1 MEIQEYCVRVQLD
14 VSKPLIR
21 MFCLVFPDAEEPIG
35 GFLLHVRSNGSCG
48 VQLKCAGSVGIGN
61 EPFLVE
67 RLAALIRDG
76 EYDVPAD
83 DPDRLPLSVNQR
95 RLPQPDMQP
104 VILPA
109 DDLVAAPL
117 LPGMKCKTSSL
128 FI

>member
-1 MEIQEYCVRVQLD
+1 MD
-14 VSKPLIR
+14 H
-21 MFCLVFPDAEEPIG
+21 A
-35 GFLLHVRSNGSCG
+35 CG